1 MSNSNQ
7 ADLDQRNR
15 GVKSVEIG
23 LSVLDVLINKQE
35 PMKLK
40 DIASTL
46 QMHPAKT
53 HRYLVSLVLKNYAE
67 QLDDGSYG
75 LGMRVDALRQARLNQ
90 NNILEQLTK
99 IATDIK
105 DALSCG
111 VQIAKW
117 YSEGPIVIKSIE
129 PNTPISI
136 ITRVGSRMPLVTSAT
151 GKLLASYQP
160 IEVIKPLVLAELEA
174 RLDKPINSSLF
185 DDENKGDNTQS
196 IEAQWQ
202 QFAKALIE
210 IREQGY
216 SCVTGDMLLGI
227 NAFSIPFDDQ
237 GTLEDTGS
245 IITPNERYL
254 GYSITVIG
262 TAEQLPYSKRKT
274 IINKMT
280 ALSQRHKKS

>member
-7 ADLDQRNR
+7 TDLDQRNR

-46 QMHPAKT
+46 QMHPAKI

-75 LGMRVDALRQARLNQ
+75 LGVRVDALRQARLNQ

-160 IEVIKPLVLAELEA
+160 IEVIKPLVLAELA
-174 RLDKPINSSLF
+174 ASLDKPINPSLL
-185 DDENKGDNTQS
+185 DDESKVYDVKS
-196 IEAQWQ
+196 VEEQWQ
-202 QFAKALIE
+202 EFAKALIE
-210 IREQGY
+210 IKEQGY

-237 GTLEDTGS
+237 ITLEDTSS
-245 IITPNERYL
+245 IITPHEHYL

-262 TAEQLPYSKRKT
+262 TAEQLPYSKKKA

-280 ALSQRHKKS
+280 ALSQRHKKL